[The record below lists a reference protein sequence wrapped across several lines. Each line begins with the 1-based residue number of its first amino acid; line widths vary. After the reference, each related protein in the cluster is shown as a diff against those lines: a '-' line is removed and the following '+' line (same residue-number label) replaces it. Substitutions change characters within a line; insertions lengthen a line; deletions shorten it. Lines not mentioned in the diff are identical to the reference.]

1 MKFFRRRRIPD
12 GSHQLFRDSVRY
24 CIGHRIETKS
34 RAEAQAV
41 AQVLHGR
48 FDVSIAPDTWDSI
61 GSAWIVEAKHY
72 GIPQGRD
79 GEKTL
84 LAARKAINLALA
96 ATGAT
101 GKYLGFER
109 SEIGPADPPR
119 RHHHDDDDADEDGMM
134 GPPLPLRS

>member
-1 MKFFRRRRIPD
+1 MKFFRKRRIPD

-34 RAEAQAV
+34 RAEAEAV

-61 GSAWIVEAKHY
+61 SNAWIVEAKHY
-72 GIPQGRD
+72 GIPEGRD

-84 LAARKAINLALA
+84 LAVRKAINLALA

-109 SEIGPADPPR
+109 SEIAPEV
-119 RHHHDDDDADEDGMM
+119 RHHHDDDDDDSDPM
-134 GPPLPLRS
+134 GLPLPLRS